1 MRPLS
6 PIMDGTMDDLE
17 ELYQELIMD
26 HNWKPRN
33 FRAMEDATTS
43 ANGFNPFCGDTVTL
57 YVKLDDDIVSDVAF
71 QGSGC
76 AISKASASML
86 TETIKGKTTEEATE
100 VFDRFRHMLTREP
113 GEDFDAEGLG
123 DLEVLSGVSEFPT
136 RVKCATLSWHA
147 LRGALR
153 GDQAVSTE

>member
-1 MRPLS
+1 
-6 PIMDGTMDDLE
+6 MDDLE

-57 YVKLDDDIVSDVAF
+57 YVKLDDDVVSDVAF

-100 VFDRFRHMLTREP
+100 VFDRFRHMLTRAP
-113 GEDFDAEGLG
+113 DEDFDAEGLG

-153 GDQAVSTE
+153 GDQRVSTE

>member
-1 MRPLS
+1 
-6 PIMDGTMDDLE
+6 MDDLE

-33 FRAMEDATTS
+33 FRVMEDATRS
-43 ANGFNPFCGDTVTL
+43 VDGFNPFCGDTVTL
-57 YVKLDDDIVSDVAF
+57 YLKLEGQVVSDVAF
-71 QGSGC
+71 QGLGC

-86 TETIKGKTTEEATE
+86 TEIIKGKTTEEAEE
-100 VFDRFRHMLTREP
+100 VFDRFRQMLTRGL

-153 GDQAVSTE
+153 GDKTVSTESSY